1 MVCAG
6 DTYEGLCKAM
16 RGSRSMI
23 CCAKVHSNV
32 RAIINP
38 LIMVY
43 AIKTGCSLCMGK
55 LQRTNDHM
63 MWSIGQPLWAQSN
76 RCLPS
81 IKYGLG
87 WLCPL
92 ADAGQFDQICVM
104 SCFGGVFYVPWPEDG
119 PLQLPH
125 KLLFSY
131 QIIPTRGKGEAG
143 SGKLVLR
150 AC

>member
-1 MVCAG
+1 MASSLTITMSTIKLCCVKALFGIANIKFSQDSRAPQVFCVVVCAG

-23 CCAKVHSNV
+23 CCAKVHYNA

-63 MWSIGQPLWAQSN
+63 M
-76 RCLPS
+76 
-81 IKYGLG
+81 
-87 WLCPL
+87 
-92 ADAGQFDQICVM
+92 
-104 SCFGGVFYVPWPEDG
+104 
-119 PLQLPH
+119 
-125 KLLFSY
+125 
-131 QIIPTRGKGEAG
+131 
-143 SGKLVLR
+143 
-150 AC
+150 